1 MDFYI
6 LNLGCAKNQVDSEDL
21 AGLLSSAGHRIV
33 PSVEEAEIAIV
44 NTCGFIQPAV
54 EESVDAILELEVL
67 KEKGIIN
74 MIGVVGCLV
83 KRYGEELIK
92 EMPTV
97 DFWAGPQ
104 EWNKVLQYLHISEKK
119 PGRKLMPH
127 EPYWTRYLKISE
139 GCNESCSYCTIPSI
153 RGPLRSIPVET
164 VISEGL
170 SLIESGAR
178 ELCVISQDPTAYGM
192 DTYGKPSLKALIREF
207 EKSFPQDIWVRLLY
221 LHPKR
226 IDRELLEMVA
236 SSKVILPY
244 LDIPLQHV
252 DPGILK
258 AMNRMGPD
266 EDAGRIFRI
275 AREIDP
281 LFALRTTLMVGFPGE
296 TEKEFNKLLDFLE
309 DIQLDRVGAFP
320 FYPESGTV
328 AAQLP
333 DQVDKE
339 IKEIRYSRLMEV
351 QEEVSFERQRLF
363 EGKDLT
369 VLIEEK
375 DPQEPLYWGRS
386 YRDAPEVDGS
396 VCASTSSSE
405 PEIGS
410 FIKVRINEAT
420 EHDLFG
426 EVIHEG

>member
-1 MDFYI
+1 
-6 LNLGCAKNQVDSEDL
+6 
-21 AGLLSSAGHRIV
+21 
-33 PSVEEAEIAIV
+33 
-44 NTCGFIQPAV
+44 
-54 EESVDAILELEVL
+54 
-67 KEKGIIN
+67 
-74 MIGVVGCLV
+74 
-83 KRYGEELIK
+83 
-92 EMPTV
+92 
-97 DFWAGPQ
+97 
-104 EWNKVLQYLHISEKK
+104 
-119 PGRKLMPH
+119 
-127 EPYWTRYLKISE
+127 
-139 GCNESCSYCTIPSI
+139 
-153 RGPLRSIPVET
+153 
-164 VISEGL
+164 
-170 SLIESGAR
+170 
-178 ELCVISQDPTAYGM
+178 M
-192 DTYGKPSLKALIREF
+192 DTYGKPSLKVLIREF